1 MFERGDAECV
11 DPSISM
17 KDLAAAPRDEPGMAA
32 DFMVELRKGSFTDI
46 EAANRHVNA
55 TLLRNRNGVD
65 RVVEGKSSRAALD
78 ALFGWETGREAF
90 VTGGQ
95 TEPQIR
101 ETYGVRV
108 VIVAYRQIPRGYRV
122 HTAFPRNFYPAP
134 APSKTQM
141 DIYNS
146 TGVEVTYD
154 WRTDENFARAKEFLK
169 DMVGAPTSAD
179 LHNPNKP
186 WFYYFETP
194 QEDEALREFIRRLRR
209 GPR

>member
-1 MFERGDAECV
+1 
-11 DPSISM
+11 M
-17 KDLAAAPRDEPGMAA
+17 KDPVAAPRDEPAMAA
-32 DFMVELRKGSFTDI
+32 DFMVERRKGSFTDI

-65 RVVEGKSSRAALD
+65 RVVEGKGKSSRAALD

-90 VTGGQ
+90 VTEGR

-101 ETYGVRV
+101 ATYGVRV
-108 VIVAYRQIPRGYRV
+108 VIVSYRQIPRGYRV

-134 APSKTQM
+134 VPSKTQM

-154 WRTDENFARAKEFLK
+154 WRTQENFALATKFLK

-179 LHNPNKP
+179 LYNPEKP
-186 WFYYFETP
+186 WFYYLETQ
-194 QEDEALREFIRRLRR
+194 QEDEALREFVQRLRQR
-209 GPR
+209 

>member
-1 MFERGDAECV
+1 
-11 DPSISM
+11 M
-17 KDLAAAPRDEPGMAA
+17 KDPAAAPRDEPGVAA
-32 DFMVELRKGSFTDI
+32 DFMVELRNGSFTDL

-65 RVVEGKSSRAALD
+65 RVAEGKSSRAALD

-95 TEPQIR
+95 TDPQIR
-101 ETYGVRV
+101 ATYGVRV
-108 VIVAYRQIPRGYRV
+108 VIVAYRRIPRGYRV

-134 APSKTQM
+134 TPSKYQM

-146 TGVEVTYD
+146 TSVEVTYD
-154 WRTDENFARAKEFLK
+154 WRTDENFSQATKFLK

-179 LHNPNKP
+179 LSNPNKP
-186 WFYYFETP
+186 WFYYFETQ
-194 QEDEALREFIRRLRR
+194 QEDEALREFIRRLRQR
-209 GPR
+209 

>member
-1 MFERGDAECV
+1 
-11 DPSISM
+11 M
-17 KDLAAAPRDEPGMAA
+17 KDPTAAPRDEPRMAA
-32 DFMVELRKGSFTDI
+32 DFMVELRNGSFTDI

-65 RVVEGKSSRAALD
+65 RVAEGKSSRAALD

-134 APSKTQM
+134 VPSKYQM

-154 WRTDENFARAKEFLK
+154 WRTEENFARAKEFLK
-169 DMVGAPTSAD
+169 DMVGGPTGPD
-179 LHNPNKP
+179 LGNPDKP
-186 WFYYFETP
+186 RFYFFETK
-194 QEDEALREFIRRLRR
+194 QEDEALGEFIRKLRR
-209 GPR
+209 GL

>member
-1 MFERGDAECV
+1 MFERGNAKCV
-11 DPSISM
+11 DPWISM
-17 KDLAAAPRDEPGMAA
+17 KDPAAAPRDEPGMAA

-65 RVVEGKSSRAALD
+65 RVAEGKSSRAALD
-78 ALFGWETGREAF
+78 ALFGWETGKEAF

-95 TEPQIR
+95 IEPRIR

-108 VIVAYRQIPRGYRV
+108 VIVAYRQIARGFRV

-134 APSKTQM
+134 VPSKYKM

-154 WRTDENFARAKEFLK
+154 WRTEENFSQATKFLK

-179 LHNPNKP
+179 PGNPDKP
-186 WFYYFETP
+186 RFYFLETL
-194 QEDEALREFIRRLRR
+194 QEDEALRAFIRRLRR
-209 GPR
+209 

>member
-1 MFERGDAECV
+1 
-11 DPSISM
+11 M
-17 KDLAAAPRDEPGMAA
+17 KDPAAAPDEPRMAA

-55 TLLRNRNGVD
+55 TLLRNRIGVD
-65 RVVEGKSSRAALD
+65 RVVERKASRAALD
-78 ALFGWETGREAF
+78 ALFGRETGTEAF

-95 TEPQIR
+95 TEPQVR

-122 HTAFPRNFYPAP
+122 HTAFPRNFYPSP
-134 APSKTQM
+134 VPSKYQM

-154 WRTDENFARAKEFLK
+154 WKTDENFAQATKFLK
-169 DMVGAPTSAD
+169 DMVGSPTSAD
-179 LHNPNKP
+179 LNNRDKP
-186 WFYYFETP
+186 WFYFFETQ
-194 QEDEALREFIRRLRR
+194 QEDEAFREFIRRLRR
-209 GPR
+209 EQR

>member
-1 MFERGDAECV
+1 M
-11 DPSISM
+11 SM
-17 KDLAAAPRDEPGMAA
+17 KDPAAALRDEPAMAP
-32 DFMVELRKGSFTDI
+32 DFMVELRNGSFTDI

-55 TLLRNRNGVD
+55 TLLRNRIGVD

-95 TEPQIR
+95 TEPRIR

-108 VIVAYRQIPRGYRV
+108 VIVAYRQIARGYRV
-122 HTAFPRNFYPAP
+122 HAAFPRNFYPAP
-134 APSKTQM
+134 VPSKTKM

-154 WRTDENFARAKEFLK
+154 WRTQENFAQAKKFLQ

-179 LHNPNKP
+179 LNNPDKP
-186 WFYYFETP
+186 WFYYFETQ
-194 QEDEALREFIRRLRR
+194 QEDEALREFIRMLRR
-209 GPR
+209 GQR

>member
-1 MFERGDAECV
+1 
-11 DPSISM
+11 M
-17 KDLAAAPRDEPGMAA
+17 KDPAAAPDEPRMAA

-55 TLLRNRNGVD
+55 TLLRNRIGVD
-65 RVVEGKSSRAALD
+65 RVVERKASRAALD

-95 TEPQIR
+95 TEPQVR

-122 HTAFPRNFYPAP
+122 HTAFPQNFYPSP
-134 APSKTQM
+134 VPSKYQM

-146 TGVEVTYD
+146 TGIEVTYD
-154 WRTDENFARAKEFLK
+154 WRTDENFAQAAKFLK
-169 DMVGAPTSAD
+169 DMVGSPTSAD
-179 LHNPNKP
+179 LHNRDKP
-186 WFYYFETP
+186 WFYFFETP
-194 QEDEALREFIRRLRR
+194 QEDEAFREFIRRLRR
-209 GPR
+209 EQR

>member
-1 MFERGDAECV
+1 
-11 DPSISM
+11 
-17 KDLAAAPRDEPGMAA
+17 MA
-32 DFMVELRKGSFTDI
+32 
-46 EAANRHVNA
+46 
-55 TLLRNRNGVD
+55 
-65 RVVEGKSSRAALD
+65 EGKSSRAALD

-90 VTGGQ
+90 VAGGQ
-95 TEPQIR
+95 TDPQIR

-134 APSKTQM
+134 VPSKYKM

-154 WRTDENFARAKEFLK
+154 WRTQENFVLATKFLK

-179 LHNPNKP
+179 PNNPDKP
-186 WFYYFETP
+186 WFYYFETE
-194 QEDEALREFIRRLRR
+194 QEDEALREFIRRLQRA
-209 GPR
+209 PR

>member
-1 MFERGDAECV
+1 MSFPEDVHERPGGCSSGRA
-11 DPSISM
+11 
-17 KDLAAAPRDEPGMAA
+17 RDGRRLHGRATEGI
-32 DFMVELRKGSFTDI
+32 VTDI

-55 TLLRNRNGVD
+55 TLLRNRIGVD
-65 RVVEGKSSRAALD
+65 RVMEGKSSKAALD

-90 VTGGQ
+90 VTGRQ
-95 TEPQIR
+95 TEPRIR

-108 VIVAYRQIPRGYRV
+108 VIVSYCQIARGYRV

-134 APSKTQM
+134 VPSKTRM

-154 WRTDENFARAKEFLK
+154 WRTEENFAQAKKFLQ

-179 LHNPNKP
+179 LNNPDKP
-186 WFYYFETP
+186 WFYYFETQ
-194 QEDEALREFIRRLRR
+194 QEDEALSEFTRRLRR
-209 GPR
+209 GQRQ

>member
-1 MFERGDAECV
+1 
-11 DPSISM
+11 M
-17 KDLAAAPRDEPGMAA
+17 KDPAPAPQVEPRMAA
-32 DFMVELRKGSFTDI
+32 DFMVELRNGSFTDI

-65 RVVEGKSSRAALD
+65 RVAEGKSSRAALD

-122 HTAFPRNFYPAP
+122 HTAFPRNFYPSP
-134 APSKTQM
+134 VPSKYQM

-154 WRTDENFARAKEFLK
+154 WRTEENFAQATKFLK
-169 DMVGAPTSAD
+169 DMVGGPTSPD
-179 LHNPNKP
+179 LGNPDKLR
-186 WFYYFETP
+186 FYFFETK
-194 QEDEALREFIRRLRR
+194 QEDEALGEFMRKLRR
-209 GPR
+209 GLR